1 MIGGLT
7 LVFKR
12 VETLADLL
20 MMPVFI
26 AGGVFVPLSQMPGWL
41 AAVGRLFPVTQPL
54 ESLRSVLL
62 ERQPFDVLWGDG
74 GLFWVAV
81 TSLSWLAFGI
91 ASFKLGE
98 RLAKRRGNLSHL

>member
-54 ESLRSVLL
+54 ESLRSVLF
-62 ERQPFDVLWGDG
+62 EGQHIGVLWRDG
-74 GLFWVAV
+74 GLVWVVV
-81 TSLSWLAFGI
+81 TSFSWLAFGI
-91 ASFKLGE
+91 ASFRLGE
-98 RLAKRRGNLSHL
+98 RYARRRGSLSHL